1 LTSES
6 SGTNARDAHFPDFQ
20 VGSFALLSTEQ
31 MRVHEEKITIRFADA
46 DPAGVVFYPRA
57 IALAHSVVEDLIR
70 HSPLGWEAWF
80 ASPTHAAP
88 LRHAEADFL
97 RPMKP
102 GENFTARAA
111 VEATGTTSVTFLVE
125 FLDLAGRT
133 AARVRTVHVLIDKKS
148 GAPVPLT
155 GEILS
160 AFA

>member
-1 LTSES
+1 
-6 SGTNARDAHFPDFQ
+6 
-20 VGSFALLSTEQ
+20 
-31 MRVHEEKITIRFADA
+31 MRAHEEAVTIGFADS

-57 IALAHSVVEDLIR
+57 IALAHGVVENLIR
-70 HSPLGWEAWF
+70 HSSLGWEAWF
-80 ASPTHAAP
+80 ASPIHAAP

-97 RPMKP
+97 RPMKA
-102 GENFTARAA
+102 GEVFTARAA
-111 VEATGTTSVTFLVE
+111 VQAAGNTSVTFLVE

-133 AARVRTVHVLIDKKS
+133 AARVRTVHILIDKKS

>member
-1 LTSES
+1 MK
-6 SGTNARDAHFPDFQ
+6 A
-20 VGSFALLSTEQ
+20 
-31 MRVHEEKITIRFADA
+31 MRVHEQKITIRFADA

-102 GENFTARAA
+102 GEIFTARAA
-111 VEATGTTSVTFLVE
+111 VEKLGSTSVTFLVE
-125 FLDLAGRT
+125 FLDPAGRI
-133 AARVRTVHVLIDKKS
+133 AARIRTVHVLIDKES
-148 GAPVPLT
+148 CTPVPLT

-160 AFA
+160 ALA

>member
-1 LTSES
+1 MK
-6 SGTNARDAHFPDFQ
+6 A
-20 VGSFALLSTEQ
+20 

-70 HSPLGWEAWF
+70 HSPLGWEEWF

-102 GENFTARAA
+102 GEIFTARAA
-111 VEATGTTSVTFLVE
+111 VESTGTTSVTFLVE
-125 FLDLAGRT
+125 ILDPADRV
-133 AARVRTVHVLIDKKS
+133 AARIRTVHVLIDKKS
-148 GAPVPLT
+148 GTPIPLT

-160 AFA
+160 ALA

>member
-1 LTSES
+1 MK
-6 SGTNARDAHFPDFQ
+6 A
-20 VGSFALLSTEQ
+20 

-70 HSPLGWEAWF
+70 HSPLGWEEWF

-102 GENFTARAA
+102 GEVFTARAV
-111 VEATGTTSVTFLVE
+111 VEKLGTTSVSFVVE
-125 FLDLAGRT
+125 FIQPETGAT
-133 AARVRTVHVLIDKKS
+133 AARVRTVHVLVDKY
-148 GAPVPLT
+148 T
-155 GEILS
+155 GEATHLPVS
-160 AFA
+160 VREALG